1 MIPFRSSFLAMF
13 LSACTAA
20 APIAAVADAPVQSC
34 GVGMTWKQV
43 LKLAD
48 DNDWSV
54 KPLTERQLAKAIAY
68 YNEVAA
74 VENQKPIARE
84 DVDGAVVAEHDGF
97 PGARFMFFKAGCPVG
112 LMLTIGIAPAQA
124 IIGHD
129 A

>member
-1 MIPFRSSFLAMF
+1 MIRTFALTAF

-20 APIAAVADAPVQSC
+20 APIAAIANAPVQSC

-54 KPLTERQLAKAIAY
+54 KPLDETQLAKAIVH
-68 YNEVAA
+68 YNEVAS
-74 VENQKPIARE
+74 ENQKPTIARE
-84 DVDGAVVAEHDGF
+84 DVEGAVVAEHDGF
-97 PGARFMFFKAGCPVG
+97 PGARFMFFKSGCPVG

-124 IIGHD
+124 IMGHD